1 MKNKNKVTIE
11 LLVNI
16 IDLFDSEDESN
27 KAIAYCLLNQ
37 LDWNTSSKRHLFY
50 CELFW
55 YAYTGSFITNKD
67 DICYSFERNFSNK
80 VLKKFKGFRNL
91 SIRSKDPD
99 CEGPFCLT
107 NDMKNKTKRF
117 LRKHLNYD
125 KNKFHSIINIFL
137 DI

>member
-16 IDLFDSEDESN
+16 IELFDSEDESN

-55 YAYTGSFITNKD
+55 YAYTGCFITNKD

-80 VLKKFKGFRNL
+80 VLMKFKGF
-91 SIRSKDPD
+91 KM
-99 CEGPFCLT
+99 LT
-107 NDMKNKTKRF
+107 NKLIKS
-117 LRKHLNYD
+117 LNGFDYS
-125 KNKFHSIINIFL
+125 FSSE
-137 DI
+137 

>member
-11 LLVNI
+11 LLVNVI
-16 IDLFDSEDESN
+16 ELFDSEDEGN

-37 LDWNTSSKRHLFY
+37 FDWNTSSKRHLFY

-55 YAYTGSFITNKD
+55 YAYTGYFITNKD

-91 SIRSKDPD
+91 SSRSKDPD
-99 CEGPFCLT
+99 CEGLIYLT
-107 NDMKNKTKRF
+107 NNMQIKVKRF
-117 LRKHLNYD
+117 LRRYLNYD
-125 KNKFHSIINIFL
+125 KRKFYSIINIF
-137 DI
+137 

>member
-99 CEGPFCLT
+99 CEGLIYLT
-107 NDMKNKTKRF
+107 DDMQIKVKRF
-117 LRKHLNYD
+117 LRRYLNYD
-125 KNKFHSIINIFL
+125 KRKFYSIINIF
-137 DI
+137 

>member
-16 IDLFDSEDESN
+16 IELFDSEDEGN

-55 YAYTGSFITNKD
+55 YAYTGCFITNKY

-80 VLKKFKGFRNL
+80 VLKKFKGFKNL
-91 SIRSKDPD
+91 SSRSKDHI
-99 CEGPFCLT
+99 CEGPIYLT
-107 NDMKNKTKRF
+107 NDMKGKTKRF
-117 LRKHLNYD
+117 LKKYLNYD
-125 KNKFHSIINIFL
+125 KGKYYSVINSF
-137 DI
+137 